1 MAVVEQAGRDLIQGF
16 WDGISEK
23 WTQFTTWLEEQV
35 KLIPD
40 PILDFFGLNSPSKL
54 MMEFGKDIMAGLAE
68 GLQAGALQPQLA
80 IQQAATSM
88 VPQAAA
94 VPVATGA
101 TFSRTLNMNM
111 GGVNVNNGMD
121 QAALVALI
129 RRTIK
134 DSLGV

>member
-1 MAVVEQAGRDLIQGF
+1 MGRWKWIVGATGITAALALAAG
-16 WDGISEK
+16 
-23 WTQFTTWLEEQV
+23 
-35 KLIPD
+35 
-40 PILDFFGLNSPSKL
+40 
-54 MMEFGKDIMAGLAE
+54 
-68 GLQAGALQPQLA
+68 GALAGETITKDNVSYSTVPDSATVLVVDATPASPQA
-80 IQQAATSM
+80 YVVTIQQAATAM